1 MAKFTFSSSG
11 TRTIYFGQRNL
22 NRSLVALRILYPR
35 QQVIHISSRFSI
47 MQLENQRT
55 ITHEI
60 MFKMDCK
67 FTTSQG
73 FCLLIIV
80 EKLETSLA
88 TNEENTVDG
97 QVIPG
102 AEGRYS
108 IGVSI
113 FVEYPYNNFLHLSDQ
128 IKVLDGYLFLH

>member
-1 MAKFTFSSSG
+1 
-11 TRTIYFGQRNL
+11 
-22 NRSLVALRILYPR
+22 
-35 QQVIHISSRFSI
+35 
-47 MQLENQRT
+47 
-55 ITHEI
+55 